1 MGNDDQSSRRARLS
15 SLLAFFKPK
24 PTPQSD
30 LDIPEGYDAIDYK
43 LFLVICDFL
52 QPDSIISPID
62 AAERA
67 IGVFPYKYPDLRQ
80 LISVC
85 FAIAEQIP
93 YHHPSHLKLVG
104 LLWLEGEVR
113 GILRSHGR
121 RFVQFL
127 RLFIPNC
134 STNSWTESNR
144 EPFQLSH
151 NRVLRTLG
159 RSHRRLP
166 F

>member
-1 MGNDDQSSRRARLS
+1 MAALKLHIKELKYRGAYMGNDDQSSRRARLS

-104 LLWLEGEVR
+104 LLWLVR
-113 GILRSHGR
+113 RSAWHFEKPR
-121 RFVQFL
+121 QKVCAVPTL
-127 RLFIPNC
+127 IYPKLFD
-134 STNSWTESNR
+134 
-144 EPFQLSH
+144 
-151 NRVLRTLG
+151 
-159 RSHRRLP
+159 
-166 F
+166 